1 MQSLPQSGVKREHDG
16 DEAEGTAKQ
25 AKCVKEESSTKPMVP
40 KIEDSAAASPSP
52 GVCSLRVIPSFPDMT
67 DTLTCL
73 PSMSQTPD
81 VTTPVMETPS
91 SPVSIEPGSQSSQV
105 CMLTACAP
113 VV

>member
-1 MQSLPQSGVKREHDG
+1 MASSSSGVVKRERG
-16 DEAEGTAKQ
+16 DDEVEDTAKQ

-40 KIEDSAAASPSP
+40 KIEGPAAASPSP

-81 VTTPVMETPS
+81 VTTPVMKTPP